1 MQPLMR
7 LLSGLVM
14 LTLMCS
20 VAAQQPIIYPSKGQS
35 PQRQQRD
42 TAECQTWAKQTTG
55 VDPVAL
61 AQQAS
66 TQSGAP
72 PPQGQVLKG
81 AAGGA
86 ALGAVGG
93 AIAGDAGKGA
103 AIGAV
108 AGTAAGGIRRHRTQ
122 QAAAAQDQANQQQV
136 SQQLAT
142 FNRATAACMTGRG
155 YTVQ

>member
-1 MQPLMR
+1 MQHLMR
-7 LLSGLVM
+7 VSFGLVM
-14 LTLMCS
+14 LALGCS
-20 VAAQQPIIYPSKGQS
+20 VAAQQPLIYPAKGQS
-35 PQRQQRD
+35 LQRQQSD

-66 TQSGAP
+66 TQPGAP
-72 PPQGQVLKG
+72 QHQGQALKS
-81 AAGGA
+81 AA
-86 ALGAVGG
+86 GG

-108 AGTAAGGIRRHRTQ
+108 VGTAAGGIRKHRTQ
-122 QAAAAQDQANQQQV
+122 QAATAQSQSNQQQMSM

-142 FNRATAACMTGRG
+142 FNRAVGH
-155 YTVQ
+155 V

>member
-1 MQPLMR
+1 MQHLMR
-7 LLSGLVM
+7 VSFGLVM
-14 LTLMCS
+14 LALGCS
-20 VAAQQPIIYPSKGQS
+20 VAAQQPIIYPAKGQS
-35 PQRQQRD
+35 PQRQQSD

-66 TQSGAP
+66 TQPGAP

-86 ALGAVGG
+86 
-93 AIAGDAGKGA
+93 IAGDAGKGA
-103 AIGAV
+103 AIDAV
-108 AGTAAGGIRRHRTQ
+108 VGTAAGGIRKHRTQ
-122 QAAAAQDQANQQQV
+122 QAATAQSQSNQQQMSM

-142 FNRATAACMTGRG
+142 FNRAVGH
-155 YTVQ
+155 V

>member
-7 LLSGLVM
+7 VSLGLVM
-14 LTLMCS
+14 LALGCS
-20 VAAQQPIIYPSKGQS
+20 VAAQQPIIYPAKGQS
-35 PQRQQRD
+35 PQRQQSD
-42 TAECQTWAKQTTG
+42 TADCQLWAKQTTG
-55 VDPVAL
+55 VDPVVL

-66 TQSGAP
+66 QSGAP

-86 ALGAVGG
+86 APGAADG

-103 AIGAV
+103 TVGAIV
-108 AGTAAGGIRRHRTQ
+108 GTAAGGIRKHRTQ
-122 QAAAAQDQANQQQV
+122 QAAAAQSRSNQQQV

-142 FNRATAACMTGRG
+142 YNRATAACMTGRW
-155 YTVQ
+155 YTV